1 MLTYISLFILI
12 LNFTGRFLY
21 FYLSLTTGANPV
33 LWRAARLGHPTTTE
47 SGQGDGISALPPPSL
62 SGTLEHVIAEPGL
75 MGGARQGSAC
85 FHLPRFDC
93 DGQSLAY
100 SKPVL

>member
-1 MLTYISLFILI
+1 MEGSKVGTPHSQQ
-12 LNFTGRFLY
+12 
-21 FYLSLTTGANPV
+21 S
-33 LWRAARLGHPTTTE
+33 
-47 SGQGDGISALPPPSL
+47 QGKVMALLLCPASL
-62 SGTLEHVIAEPGL
+62 SGTLEHVTAEPGL